1 MTYQLS
7 KKDFYAEPLT
17 KTKGI
22 PDEFVKEAYLV
33 FACRHKFCR
42 DICPNFDLTRREA
55 HTSYGFH
62 TSILAVS
69 RGVGDL
75 DKLIDDFTY
84 CLECGACELRCPNTS
99 MGGDFY
105 RRSTTTVDLVRKV
118 RRDHVA
124 DGGEIRNWAAVK
136 EYLDEHR
143 GFVAGQADLVTK
155 WAEGIKLSG
164 DMKTALFVDFFT
176 ATQGTE
182 VPRLA
187 AQILGKIGVKFG
199 VYATPG
205 VTAPELLSED
215 DEEWKKYAGENVAN
229 FRSLGVKT
237 LVVANPHDYALIIR
251 EYPKWFDMEGI
262 ETVFVTDFILRKM
275 KEKGVT
281 PSVAVAG
288 KFAYHDPCTL
298 NKLVVEADSPRQL
311 VAMVPG
317 AEIVDVPPGNQWR
330 YCCGNGNGPYR
341 KLHEDIAY
349 RIGQKRLRA
358 AADLGADTILVACP
372 HCKDQFTDVKAKAG
386 LPVEPVHV
394 LEVLAKAMGIDWQTT
409 SPTIG

>member
-251 EYPKWFDMEGI
+251 EYPKWFAMDDLEV
-262 ETVFVTDFILRKM
+262 VFVTDFILRKL

>member
-262 ETVFVTDFILRKM
+262 ETVFVTDFILRKL

-298 NKLVVEADSPRQL
+298 NKLVVEADSPREL

-358 AADLGADTILVACP
+358 AADLGVDTILVACP

>member
-262 ETVFVTDFILRKM
+262 ETVFVTDVILRKM

>member
-42 DICPNFDLTRREA
+42 DICPNFDVTRREA

-262 ETVFVTDFILRKM
+262 ETVFVTDFILRKL

>member
-1 MTYQLS
+1 M
-7 KKDFYAEPLT
+7 
-17 KTKGI
+17 
-22 PDEFVKEAYLV
+22 
-33 FACRHKFCR
+33 
-42 DICPNFDLTRREA
+42 
-55 HTSYGFH
+55 
-62 TSILAVS
+62 
-69 RGVGDL
+69 
-75 DKLIDDFTY
+75 
-84 CLECGACELRCPNTS
+84 
-99 MGGDFY
+99 
-105 RRSTTTVDLVRKV
+105 
-118 RRDHVA
+118 
-124 DGGEIRNWAAVK
+124 
-136 EYLDEHR
+136 
-143 GFVAGQADLVTK
+143 
-155 WAEGIKLSG
+155 
-164 DMKTALFVDFFT
+164 
-176 ATQGTE
+176 
-182 VPRLA
+182 PRLA
-187 AQILGKIGVKFG
+187 AQILGRIGVKFG

-237 LVVANPHDYALIIR
+237 LVVTNPHDYALIIR

-281 PSVAVAG
+281 PSIAVEG
-288 KFAYHDPCTL
+288 RFAYHDPCTL
-298 NKLVVEADSPRQL
+298 NKLVVEADSPREL

-317 AEIVDVPPGNQWR
+317 AEIIDVPPGNQWR

-386 LPVEPVHV
+386 LLVEPVHV
-394 LEVLAKAMGIDWQTT
+394 LELVAKSMGIDWQTT

>member
-17 KTKGI
+17 KTKTI
-22 PDEFVKEAYLV
+22 PEEFVKEAYLV

-42 DICPNFDLTRREA
+42 DICPNFDLTRLEA

-75 DKLIDDFTY
+75 DKLVDDFTY

-118 RRDHVA
+118 RRDHMA
-124 DGGEIRNWAAVK
+124 DGGEIGNWSAVK
-136 EYLDEHR
+136 DYLDEHR
-143 GFVAGQADLVTK
+143 GFVAGQGELVTR
-155 WAEGIKLSG
+155 WAEGIKLAG

-176 ATQGTE
+176 ASQGTE

-187 AQILGKIGVKFG
+187 AQILGKLGVKLG

-205 VTAPELLSED
+205 VTAPELLSQDE
-215 DEEWKKYAGENVAN
+215 EEWKKFAAANVAS
-229 FRSLGVKT
+229 FRELGVRT
-237 LVVANPHDYALIIR
+237 LVVVNPHDYALFIR
-251 EYPKWFDMEGI
+251 EYPKWFDMDGI

-275 KEKGVT
+275 MERGVT
-281 PSVAVAG
+281 PAVG
-288 KFAYHDPCTL
+288 VEGRFAYHDPCTL
-298 NKLVVEADSPRQL
+298 NKLVVEADSPREL
-311 VAMVPG
+311 VAMIPG
-317 AEIVDVPPGNQWR
+317 AEIIDVQPGNQWR

-341 KLHEDIAY
+341 KLHEDVAY

-372 HCKDQFTDVKAKAG
+372 HCKDQFADVKAKAG

-394 LEVLAKAMGIDWQTT
+394 LEVLAKSMGIDWQTT

>member
-17 KTKGI
+17 KTKAI
-22 PDEFVKEAYLV
+22 PEEFVKEAYLV

-42 DICPNFDLTRREA
+42 DICPNYDLTRREA

-75 DKLIDDFTY
+75 DRLVDDFTY

-124 DGGEIRNWAAVK
+124 DGGEIRNWSAVK
-136 EYLDEHR
+136 DYLDEHR
-143 GFVAGQADLVTK
+143 GFVAGQGELVTR
-155 WAEGIKLSG
+155 WADGIRIAG
-164 DMKTALFVDFFT
+164 DMRTALFVDFFT

-187 AQILGKIGVKFG
+187 AQILGKVGVKFG
-199 VYATPG
+199 VYSTPG
-205 VTAPELLSED
+205 VTAPELLSENE
-215 DEEWKKYAGENVAN
+215 EEWKQYAGENVDA
-229 FRSLGVKT
+229 FRKLGVQT
-237 LVVANPHDYALIIR
+237 LVVTNPHDYALLIR
-251 EYPKWFDMEGI
+251 EYPKWFDMSGI
-262 ETVFVTDFILRKM
+262 ETVFVTDFILRKL

-281 PSVAVAG
+281 PAIAVEG

-298 NKLVVEADSPRQL
+298 NKLVVEADSPREL

-341 KLHEDIAY
+341 KLHEDVAY

-358 AADLGADTILVACP
+358 AADLGTDTILVACP
-372 HCKDQFTDVKAKAG
+372 HCKDQFTDVKTRAG

-394 LEVLAKAMGIDWQTT
+394 LEVLAKSMGIDWQTT

>member
-42 DICPNFDLTRREA
+42 DICPNFDVTRREA

-298 NKLVVEADSPRQL
+298 NKLVVEADSPREL

>member
-7 KKDFYAEPLT
+7 KKEFYAEPLAKAT
-17 KTKGI
+17 GI
-22 PDEFVKEAYLV
+22 SEEFVKEAYLV

-42 DICPNFDLTRREA
+42 DICPNFDLTRLEE

-62 TSILAVS
+62 TAILAVS

-75 DKLIDDFTY
+75 GQLLDDFTY

-105 RRSTTTVDLVRKV
+105 RRSTTTVDMVRKV
-118 RRDHVA
+118 RRDLVA
-124 DGGEIRNWAAVK
+124 DGGAIQDWAAVK

-143 GFVAGQADLVTK
+143 GFVASQGDLVTK
-155 WAEGIKLSG
+155 WAEGIKLAG

-187 AQILGKIGVKFG
+187 AQILAKLGVKIG

-215 DEEWKKYAGENVAN
+215 DEEWKKYAAENVESFKA
-229 FRSLGVKT
+229 LGVKT
-237 LVVANPHDYALIIR
+237 LVVASPHDYALFVR
-251 EYPKWFDMEGI
+251 EYPKWFEMGDLEV
-262 ETVFVTDFILRKM
+262 VFVTDFILRKM

-281 PSVAVAG
+281 PSVAVEG
-288 KFAYHDPCTL
+288 RFAYHDPCTL
-298 NKLVVEADSPRQL
+298 NKLVVEADSPRDL
-311 VAMVPG
+311 IAMVPG
-317 AEIVDVPPGNQWR
+317 AEIVDVMPGNQWR

-341 KLHEDIAY
+341 KLHPDIAY

-394 LEVLAKAMGIDWQTT
+394 LEVVAKSMGIDWTTT
-409 SPTIG
+409 SPTVG

>member
-7 KKDFYAEPLT
+7 KKEFYAEPLAKAT
-17 KTKGI
+17 GI
-22 PDEFVKEAYLV
+22 SEEFVKEAYLV
-33 FACRHKFCR
+33 LACRHKFCR
-42 DICPNFDLTRREA
+42 DICPNFDLTRKEA

-69 RGVGDL
+69 RGVGEL
-75 DKLIDDFTY
+75 DQLLDDFTY

-105 RRSTTTVDLVRKV
+105 RRSTTTVDMVRKV
-118 RRDHVA
+118 RRDLVA
-124 DGGEIRNWAAVK
+124 DGGEIENWAAVK

-143 GFVAGQADLVTK
+143 GFVAGQGALVAR

-187 AQILGKIGVKFG
+187 AQILAKLGVKVG
-199 VYATPG
+199 LYSTPG
-205 VTAPELLSED
+205 VTAPELLSQS
-215 DEEWKKYAGENVAN
+215 DEEWKKYAGENVENLKA
-229 FRSLGVKT
+229 LGVKT
-237 LVVANPHDYALIIR
+237 LVVTNPHDYALFIR
-251 EYPKWFDMEGI
+251 EYPKWFDMSDLEV
-262 ETVFVTDFILRKM
+262 VFVTDFILKKM

-281 PSVAVAG
+281 PSVAVEG
-288 KFAYHDPCTL
+288 QFAYHDPCTL
-298 NKLVVEADSPRQL
+298 NKLVVEADSPREL
-311 VAMVPG
+311 IGLVPG
-317 AEIVDVPPGNQWR
+317 AEIVDVMPGNQWK

-341 KLHEDIAY
+341 KLHPEMAY

-394 LEVLAKAMGIDWQTT
+394 LEVVAKSMGIDWTTT
-409 SPTIG
+409 SPTVG

>member
-7 KKDFYAEPLT
+7 KKAFYAEPIA
-17 KTKGI
+17 KASGI
-22 PDEFVKEAYLV
+22 SEEFVKEAYLV

-42 DICPNFDLTRREA
+42 DICPNFDLTRQEA

-62 TSILAVS
+62 TAILAVS

-75 DKLIDDFTY
+75 DELLDDFTY

-105 RRSTTTVDLVRKV
+105 RRSTTTVDMVRKV
-118 RRDHVA
+118 RRDLVA
-124 DGGEIRNWAAVK
+124 DGGAIANWAAVK

-143 GFVAGQADLVTK
+143 GFVASQGDLVTK
-155 WAEGIKLSG
+155 WAEGIKMSG

-187 AQILGKIGVKFG
+187 AQILAKLGVKVG

-205 VTAPELLSED
+205 VTAPELLSEN
-215 DEEWKKYAGENVAN
+215 DEEWKKYAAENVESFKA
-229 FRSLGVKT
+229 LGVKT
-237 LVVANPHDYALIIR
+237 LVVANPHDYALFVR
-251 EYPKWFDMEGI
+251 EYPKWFDMGDLEV
-262 ETVFVTDFILRKM
+262 VFVTDFILKKM

-281 PSVAVAG
+281 PSVAVEG
-288 KFAYHDPCTL
+288 QFAYHDPCTL
-298 NKLVVEADSPRQL
+298 NKLVVEADSPRDL
-311 VAMVPG
+311 IAMVPG
-317 AEIVDVPPGNQWR
+317 AEIVDVQPGNQWR

-341 KLHEDIAY
+341 KLHPDIAY

-394 LEVLAKAMGIDWQTT
+394 LEVVAKSMGIDWTTT
-409 SPTIG
+409 SPTVG

>member
-262 ETVFVTDFILRKM
+262 ETVFVTDFILRKL

>member
-7 KKDFYAEPLT
+7 KKDFYAEPLS
-17 KTKGI
+17 KTKAI
-22 PDEFVKEAYLV
+22 PEEFVKEAYLV

-42 DICPNFDLTRREA
+42 DICPNFDITRNEA

-62 TSILAVS
+62 TSILAIS
-69 RGVGDL
+69 RGVGEF
-75 DKLIDDFTY
+75 DKLMDNFTY

-99 MGGDFY
+99 MAGDFY
-105 RRSTTTVDLVRKV
+105 RRSTTTVDLVRKI
-118 RRDHVA
+118 RRDHMA
-124 DGGEIRNWAAVK
+124 DGGEITNWAAVK
-136 EYLDEHR
+136 DYLDEHR
-143 GFVAGQADLVTK
+143 GFVAAQDELVTK
-155 WAEGIKLSG
+155 WAEGIKVAG

-187 AQILGKIGVKFG
+187 AQILGKLGVKFG
-199 VYATPG
+199 VYTTPG
-205 VTAPELLSED
+205 VTAPELLSSDE
-215 DEEWKKYAGENVAN
+215 EEWKKYAEDNVKS
-229 FRSLGVKT
+229 FRELGVQT
-237 LVVANPHDYALIIR
+237 LVVTNPHDYALFIR
-251 EYPKWFDMEGI
+251 EYPKWFSMEGI
-262 ETVFVTDFILRKM
+262 DTVFITDFILKKM

-281 PSVAVAG
+281 PATAIEG
-288 KFAYHDPCTL
+288 RFAYHDPCTL
-298 NKLVVEADSPRQL
+298 NKLVVEADSPRDL

-317 AEIVDVPPGNQWR
+317 AEIVDVAPGNQWQ
-330 YCCGNGNGPYR
+330 YCCGNGNGPFR

-358 AADLGADTILVACP
+358 AADLGVDTILVACP

-394 LEVLAKAMGIDWQTT
+394 LELVAKSMGIEWETT
-409 SPTIG
+409 SPTVG

>member
-17 KTKGI
+17 KTKAI
-22 PDEFVKEAYLV
+22 PEEFVKEAYLV

-75 DKLIDDFTY
+75 DRLVDDFTY

-124 DGGEIRNWAAVK
+124 DGGEIRNWSAVK
-136 EYLDEHR
+136 DYLDEHR
-143 GFVAGQADLVTK
+143 GFVAGQGELVTR
-155 WAEGIKLSG
+155 WADGIRISG

-187 AQILGKIGVKFG
+187 AQILGKVGVKFG
-199 VYATPG
+199 VYSTPG
-205 VTAPELLSED
+205 VTAPELLSENE
-215 DEEWKKYAGENVAN
+215 EEWKQYAGENVDA
-229 FRSLGVKT
+229 FRKLGVQT
-237 LVVANPHDYALIIR
+237 LVVTNPHDYALLIR
-251 EYPKWFDMEGI
+251 EYPKWFDMSGI
-262 ETVFVTDFILRKM
+262 ETVFVTDFILRKL
-275 KEKGVT
+275 KEKGIT
-281 PSVAVAG
+281 PAIAVEG
-288 KFAYHDPCTL
+288 RFAYHDPCTL
-298 NKLVVEADSPRQL
+298 NKLVVEADSPREL
-311 VAMVPG
+311 VALVPG

-341 KLHEDIAY
+341 KLHEDVAY

-372 HCKDQFTDVKAKAG
+372 HCKDQFTDVKTRAG

-394 LEVLAKAMGIDWQTT
+394 LEVLAKSMGIDWQTT

>member
-17 KTKGI
+17 KTKTI
-22 PDEFVKEAYLV
+22 PEEFVKEAYLV

-75 DKLIDDFTY
+75 DKLVDDFTY

-118 RRDHVA
+118 RRDHMA
-124 DGGEIRNWAAVK
+124 DGGEIGNWSAVK
-136 EYLDEHR
+136 DYLDEHR
-143 GFVAGQADLVTK
+143 GFVAGQGELVTR
-155 WAEGIKLSG
+155 WAEGIKLAG

-176 ATQGTE
+176 ASQGTE

-187 AQILGKIGVKFG
+187 AQILGKLGVRFG
-199 VYATPG
+199 VYTTPG
-205 VTAPELLSED
+205 VTAPELLSQDE
-215 DEEWKKYAGENVAN
+215 EEWKKYAAANVAS
-229 FRSLGVKT
+229 FRELGVKT
-237 LVVANPHDYALIIR
+237 LVVVNPHDYALFIR
-251 EYPKWFDMEGI
+251 EYPKWFDMDGI
-262 ETVFVTDFILRKM
+262 ETVFVTDFVLRRM
-275 KEKGVT
+275 KERGFTPAVGVE
-281 PSVAVAG
+281 G

-298 NKLVVEADSPRQL
+298 NKLVVEADSPREL
-311 VAMVPG
+311 VAMIPG
-317 AEIVDVPPGNQWR
+317 AEIIDVPPGNQWR

-341 KLHEDIAY
+341 KLHEDVAY

-394 LEVLAKAMGIDWQTT
+394 FEILAKSMGIDWQTT

>member
-42 DICPNFDLTRREA
+42 DICPNFDVTRREA

-155 WAEGIKLSG
+155 WAEGIKISG
-164 DMKTALFVDFFT
+164 EMKTALFVDFFT

-251 EYPKWFDMEGI
+251 EYPKWFEMEGI
-262 ETVFVTDFILRKM
+262 ETVFVTDFILRKL

-281 PSVAVAG
+281 PSIAVEG

-372 HCKDQFTDVKAKAG
+372 HCKDQFADVKAKAG

>member
-17 KTKGI
+17 KTRGI

-69 RGVGDL
+69 RGVGEL
-75 DKLIDDFTY
+75 DKLLDDFSY

-105 RRSTTTVDLVRKV
+105 RRSTTTVDMVRKV
-118 RRDHVA
+118 RRDLVA

-143 GFVAGQADLVTK
+143 GFVAGQAELVTR
-155 WAEGIKLSG
+155 WAEGIKISG
-164 DMKTALFVDFFT
+164 EMKTALFVDFFT

-187 AQILGKIGVKFG
+187 AQILGKLGVKFG

-229 FRSLGVKT
+229 FRSLGVRT
-237 LVVANPHDYALIIR
+237 LVVTNPHDYALIIR

-262 ETVFVTDFILRKM
+262 ETVFVTDFILRKL
-275 KEKGVT
+275 KEKDVT
-281 PSVAVAG
+281 PSIAVAG
-288 KFAYHDPCTL
+288 RFAYHDPCTL
-298 NKLVVEADSPRQL
+298 NKLVVEAGSPREL

-317 AEIVDVPPGNQWR
+317 AEIIDVPPGNQWR

-394 LEVLAKAMGIDWQTT
+394 LELLAKSMGIDWQTT

>member
-7 KKDFYAEPLT
+7 KKDFYAEPLS
-17 KTKGI
+17 KHKAI
-22 PDEFVKEAYLV
+22 SEEFVKEAYLV

-42 DICPNFDLTRREA
+42 DICPNFDLTRNEA

-69 RGVGDL
+69 RGVGEL
-75 DKLIDDFTY
+75 DKLIDNFTY

-99 MGGDFY
+99 MAGDFY
-105 RRSTTTVDLVRKV
+105 RRSTTTLDLVRKI
-118 RRDHVA
+118 RRDYMA
-124 DGGEIRNWAAVK
+124 ESGEFRNWSVVK
-136 EYLDEHR
+136 DYLDEHR
-143 GFVAGQADLVTK
+143 GFVATQGDLVTK
-155 WAEGIKLSG
+155 WTEGIKISG
-164 DMKTALFVDFFT
+164 DMKTTLFVDFFT

-187 AQILGKIGVKFG
+187 AQILNRIGVKFG
-199 VYATPG
+199 VYSTPG
-205 VTAPELLSED
+205 VSAPELLSESE
-215 DEEWKKYAGENVAN
+215 EEWKQYAAENVEA
-229 FRSLGVKT
+229 FKKMGVQT
-237 LVVANPHDYALIIR
+237 LVVTNPHDYALFIR

-262 ETVFVTDFILRKM
+262 ETVFVTDFILKKM

-281 PSVAVAG
+281 PTTAIEG
-288 KFAYHDPCTL
+288 TFAYHDPCTL
-298 NKLVVEADSPRQL
+298 NKLVVEPDSPRDL
-311 VAMVPG
+311 VAMIPG
-317 AEIVDVPPGNQWR
+317 AEIVDVEPGSQWR

-341 KLHEDIAY
+341 KLHEDVAY

-394 LEVLAKAMGIDWQTT
+394 LEVLAKSMGIEWQTT
-409 SPTIG
+409 SPSIG

>member
-17 KTKGI
+17 KTKSI
-22 PDEFVKEAYLV
+22 PEEFVKEAYLV

-75 DKLIDDFTY
+75 DRLVDDFTY

-118 RRDHVA
+118 RRDHMA
-124 DGGEIRNWAAVK
+124 DGGEIGNWSAVK
-136 EYLDEHR
+136 DYLDEHR
-143 GFVAGQADLVTK
+143 GFVAGQGELVTR
-155 WAEGIKLSG
+155 WAEGIKLAG

-176 ATQGTE
+176 ASQGTE

-187 AQILGKIGVKFG
+187 AQILGKLGVRFG
-199 VYATPG
+199 VYTTPG
-205 VTAPELLSED
+205 VTAPELLSQDE
-215 DEEWKKYAGENVAN
+215 EEWKKYAAANVAS
-229 FRSLGVKT
+229 FRELGVKT
-237 LVVANPHDYALIIR
+237 LVVVNPHDYALFIR
-251 EYPKWFDMEGI
+251 EYPKWFDMDGI
-262 ETVFVTDFILRKM
+262 ETVFVTDFVLRTM
-275 KEKGVT
+275 KERGFTPALGVE
-281 PSVAVAG
+281 G

-298 NKLVVEADSPRQL
+298 NKLVVEADSPREL
-311 VAMVPG
+311 VAMIPG
-317 AEIVDVPPGNQWR
+317 AEIIDVPPGNQWR

-341 KLHEDIAY
+341 KLHEDVAY

-394 LEVLAKAMGIDWQTT
+394 FEILAKAMGIDWQTT

>member
-17 KTKGI
+17 KTKTI
-22 PDEFVKEAYLV
+22 PEEFVKEAYLV

-42 DICPNFDLTRREA
+42 DICPNFDLTRLEA

-75 DKLIDDFTY
+75 DKLVDDFTY

-118 RRDHVA
+118 RRDHMA
-124 DGGEIRNWAAVK
+124 DGGEISNWSAVK
-136 EYLDEHR
+136 DYLDEHR
-143 GFVAGQADLVTK
+143 GFVAGQGELVTR
-155 WAEGIKLSG
+155 WAEGIKLAG

-176 ATQGTE
+176 ASQGTE

-187 AQILGKIGVKFG
+187 AQILGKLGVKFG

-205 VTAPELLSED
+205 VTAPELLSQDE
-215 DEEWKKYAGENVAN
+215 EEWKKFAAANVAS
-229 FRSLGVKT
+229 FRELGVKT
-237 LVVANPHDYALIIR
+237 LVVVNPHDYALFIR
-251 EYPKWFDMEGI
+251 EYPKWFDMDGI
-262 ETVFVTDFILRKM
+262 ETVFVTDFILRRM
-275 KEKGVT
+275 MERGVT
-281 PSVAVAG
+281 PAVG
-288 KFAYHDPCTL
+288 VEGRFAYHDPCTL
-298 NKLVVEADSPRQL
+298 NKLVVEADSPREL
-311 VAMVPG
+311 VAMIPG
-317 AEIVDVPPGNQWR
+317 AEIIDVQPGNQWR

-341 KLHEDIAY
+341 KLHEDVAY

-372 HCKDQFTDVKAKAG
+372 HCKDQFADVKAKAG

-394 LEVLAKAMGIDWQTT
+394 LEVLAKSMGIDWQTT

>member
-17 KTKGI
+17 KTKAI
-22 PDEFVKEAYLV
+22 PEEFVKEAYLV

-42 DICPNFDLTRREA
+42 DICPNYDLTRREA

-75 DKLIDDFTY
+75 DRLVDDFTY

-124 DGGEIRNWAAVK
+124 DGGEIKNWSAVK

-143 GFVAGQADLVTK
+143 GFVAGQGELVTR
-155 WAEGIKLSG
+155 WADGIKIAG
-164 DMKTALFVDFFT
+164 DMRTALFVDFFT

-187 AQILGKIGVKFG
+187 AQILGKVGVKFG
-199 VYATPG
+199 VYSTPG
-205 VTAPELLSED
+205 VTAPELLSENE
-215 DEEWKKYAGENVAN
+215 EEWKQYAGENVDA
-229 FRSLGVKT
+229 FRKLGVQT
-237 LVVANPHDYALIIR
+237 LVVTNPHDYALLIR
-251 EYPKWFDMEGI
+251 EYPKWFDMSGI
-262 ETVFVTDFILRKM
+262 ETVFVTDFILRKLQ
-275 KEKGVT
+275 EKGVT
-281 PSVAVAG
+281 PAIAVEG

-298 NKLVVEADSPRQL
+298 NKLVVEADSPREL
-311 VAMVPG
+311 IAMVPG
-317 AEIVDVPPGNQWR
+317 AEIVDVAPGNQWR

-341 KLHEDIAY
+341 KLHEDVAY

-372 HCKDQFTDVKAKAG
+372 HCKDQFTDVKTRAG

-394 LEVLAKAMGIDWQTT
+394 LEVLAKSMGIDWQTT

>member
-69 RGVGDL
+69 RGVGEL
-75 DKLIDDFTY
+75 DQLIEDFTY

-124 DGGEIRNWAAVK
+124 DGGEIKNWSAVK
-136 EYLDEHR
+136 DYLDEQR
-143 GFVAGQADLVTK
+143 GFIATQGDLVTR
-155 WAEGIKLSG
+155 WTEGIKVAG

-187 AQILGKIGVKFG
+187 AQILGKLGVKFG

-205 VTAPELLSED
+205 VTAPELLSEN
-215 DEEWKKYAGENVAN
+215 DEEWKQYAAENVEN
-229 FRSLGVKT
+229 FRKLGVKT
-237 LVVANPHDYALIIR
+237 LVVVNPHDYALFIR
-251 EYPKWFDMEGI
+251 EYPKWFDMSGI
-262 ETVFVTDFILRKM
+262 DAVFVTDFILKKM

-281 PSVAVAG
+281 PQIAVAG
-288 KFAYHDPCTL
+288 RFAYHDPCTL
-298 NKLVVEADSPRQL
+298 NKLVVEADSPREL
-311 VAMVPG
+311 VGMIPG

-341 KLHEDIAY
+341 KLHEDVAY

-372 HCKDQFTDVKAKAG
+372 HCKDQFTDVKTRAG

-394 LEVLAKAMGIDWQTT
+394 LEVLAKAMGIEWRTT